1 MAKGNLIL
9 GTARGKLGDTVLYR
23 LNGQQRSRVRIKEVK
38 NPKTESQA
46 MQRALLG
53 TLGTAYSYMKGI
65 ADHSYQTAQG
75 PLANMR
81 MFMKQNQ
88 GKARST
94 GSLDYPSSNAGY
106 NFNPKGE
113 PYLRP
118 NSYVISRGTMP
129 NLPLKE
135 LHTGDLS
142 NGFTLD
148 DRFQDLLNT
157 DTTYAAFCAR
167 LGVEVG
173 TQLTFCIINDDTFV
187 GPPTAQ
193 NKPLPYGNFHY
204 CRIILSDDSG
214 NGDVP
219 MFESPSGDLI
229 INTKYANSKNLGS
242 FKFKRLGET
251 TLSLVVQGFQYAIS
265 AACITSNYSSG
276 RWLRSNTDFEVSTN
290 VQNSSTML
298 DVVESYMQS
307 ESAPQSTQYLNQGEG
322 TKSDNPAPS
331 SVLGVLVNSTTPTRT
346 LTFLPREGENSIII
360 PTDPDDNKFVIASNQ
375 NFKSVT
381 INGSQAKYIDGA
393 YYRNTQKAMDYML
406 SLTDQGSYL
415 DGTPEDYV
423 RALVG
428 SIAPPFNFFAFN
440 PLSAKDT
447 MVVTLSDGSQ
457 FTIVGES

>member
-9 GTARGKLGDTVLYR
+9 GTARGKLGDTVMYR
-23 LNGQQRSRVRIKEVK
+23 KDGQQLSRVRVRKIS
-38 NPKTESQA
+38 NPKTEPQA

-65 ADHSYQTAQG
+65 ADHSFQTAQG
-75 PLANMR
+75 SLANMR

-88 GKARST
+88 GKARAT
-94 GSLDYPSSNAGY
+94 GSLDYPSSNVGY

-148 DRFQDLLNT
+148 DRFQDLLDVN
-157 DTTYAAFCAR
+157 TTYAAFCAR

-204 CRIILSDDSG
+204 CRVILADDNG

-219 MFESPSGDLI
+219 MFESSSGDLI
-229 INTKYANSKNLGS
+229 INTNYANSKNKGS
-242 FKFKRLGET
+242 LKFKRLGET
-251 TLSLVVQGFQYAIS
+251 TLALVVQGFQYAIA
-265 AACITSNYSSG
+265 AACITSNYSAG

-307 ESAPQSTQYLNQGEG
+307 VNTPQSTEYLNQGEG
-322 TKSDNPAPS
+322 TRAIVTASGISFSVSVDGGEPVYFPNEESNEIGGDSANLFILTSNPIVNVTSPGSVELGAIVQNPQIAAQRLIEMNCDSAAAYEMASSMNSEFYPCYAYKLNQTDNDYTISFLNSDYQ
-331 SVLGVLVNSTTPTRT
+331 LVVKNS
-346 LTFLPREGENSIII
+346 
-360 PTDPDDNKFVIASNQ
+360 
-375 NFKSVT
+375 
-381 INGSQAKYIDGA
+381 
-393 YYRNTQKAMDYML
+393 
-406 SLTDQGSYL
+406 
-415 DGTPEDYV
+415 
-423 RALVG
+423 
-428 SIAPPFNFFAFN
+428 
-440 PLSAKDT
+440 
-447 MVVTLSDGSQ
+447 
-457 FTIVGES
+457 

>member
-9 GTARGKLGDTVLYR
+9 GTARGKLGDTVMYR
-23 LNGQQRSRVRIKEVK
+23 KDGQQLSRVRVRKIS
-38 NPKTESQA
+38 NPKTEPQA

-65 ADHSYQTAQG
+65 ADHSFQTAQG
-75 PLANMR
+75 SLANMKV
-81 MFMKQNQ
+81 FMKQNQ
-88 GKARST
+88 GKARAT

-157 DTTYAAFCAR
+157 DTTYAAFCTR

-187 GPPTAQ
+187 GPPTAE

-204 CRIILSDDSG
+204 CRVILSDDSG

-219 MFESPSGDLI
+219 MFESSSGDLI
-229 INTKYANSKNLGS
+229 INSKYANSKNQGS
-242 FKFKRLGET
+242 LVIKRLGES
-251 TLSLVVQGFQYAIS
+251 TLALVVQGFQYAIA

-307 ESAPQSTQYLNQGEG
+307 ESAPQSTQYLNQGDG
-322 TKSDNPAPS
+322 TKSSDSVPA
-331 SVLGVLVNSTTPTRT
+331 SVLGVLANDGD
-346 LTFLPREGENSIII
+346 LDFLPNNGSYELTVPAGGGH
-360 PTDPDDNKFVIASNQ
+360 TFVIATNQ
-375 NFKSVT
+375 NFDRVT
-381 INGSQAKYIDGA
+381 VNGSPVMHIDGA
-393 YYRNTQKAMDYML
+393 YYRNTQKAMDYLL
-406 SLTDQGSYL
+406 SQTDAGYLTEASKDQ
-415 DGTPEDYV
+415 V

-428 SIAPPFNFFAFN
+428 SIAPPFNFFAYN
-440 PLSAKDT
+440 PLANADVMLVK
-447 MVVTLSDGSQ
+447 LADGTE
-457 FTIVGES
+457 FKITGHA

>member
-1 MAKGNLIL
+1 MAKGNLLL

-23 LNGQQRSRVRIKEVK
+23 LNGVQRSRVRLKEVK
-38 NPKTESQA
+38 NPKTEPQA

-65 ADHSYQTAQG
+65 ADHSFQTAQG
-75 PLANMR
+75 SFANMR
-81 MFMKQNQ
+81 VFMKQNQ
-88 GKARST
+88 GKARAT
-94 GSLDYPSSNAGY
+94 GSLDYPSTNAGY

-148 DRFQDLLNT
+148 DRFQDLLKT

-204 CRIILSDDSG
+204 CRIILSDDGG

-219 MFESPSGDLI
+219 MFESEAGDI
-229 INTKYANSKNLGS
+229 VINSKYANSKNQGS

-251 TLSLVVQGFQYAIS
+251 TLALVVQGFQYAIA

-298 DVVESYMQS
+298 DVVDSYMQS

-322 TKSDNPAPS
+322 TKSDNPAPTA
-331 SVLGVLVNSTTPTRT
+331 VLGVLVNGGG
-346 LTFLPREGENSIII
+346 LAFLPNQGFYKYDI
-360 PTDPDDNKFVIASNQ
+360 PVGSSLKFVVSSNQ
-375 NFKSVT
+375 NINSVT
-381 INGSQAKYIDGA
+381 LNGSQAQYIDGG
-393 YYRNTQKAMDYML
+393 YYRNTQKAMDYMIAQCNNGYL
-406 SLTDQGSYL
+406 VDTNEDQA
-415 DGTPEDYV
+415 

-440 PLSAKDT
+440 PLKASDK
-447 MVVTLSDGSQ
+447 MIVTLKDGTK
-457 FTIVGES
+457 FEINGAA

>member
-1 MAKGNLIL
+1 MAKGNLLL

-23 LNGQQRSRVRIKEVK
+23 LNGVQRSRVRLKEVK
-38 NPKTESQA
+38 NPKTEPQA

-65 ADHSYQTAQG
+65 ADHSFQTAQG
-75 PLANMR
+75 SFANMR
-81 MFMKQNQ
+81 VFMKQNQ
-88 GKARST
+88 GKARAT

-157 DTTYAAFCAR
+157 DTTYAAFCTR

-187 GPPTAQ
+187 GPPTAE

-204 CRIILSDDSG
+204 CRIILSDDNG

-219 MFESPSGDLI
+219 MFESSSGDLI
-229 INTKYANSKNLGS
+229 INTNYANSKNQGS
-242 FKFKRLGET
+242 LVFKRLGES
-251 TLSLVVQGFQYAIS
+251 TLALVVQGFQYAIA

-298 DVVESYMQS
+298 EVVESYMQNVS
-307 ESAPQSTQYLNQGEG
+307 VPQSTQYLNQGEG
-322 TKSDNPAPS
+322 TIAATDEGGTIDSNAFGYMYLFGD
-331 SVLGVLVNSTTPTRT
+331 GVEK
-346 LTFLPREGENSIII
+346 LPRTYEGSWYKIETGEVQSHY
-360 PTDPDDNKFVIASNQ
+360 V
-375 NFKSVT
+375 
-381 INGSQAKYIDGA
+381 
-393 YYRNTQKAMDYML
+393 
-406 SLTDQGSYL
+406 LTSEY
-415 DGTPEDYV
+415 
-423 RALVG
+423 
-428 SIAPPFNFFAFN
+428 SMKN
-440 PLSAKDT
+440 AKDVAAVT
-447 MVVTLSDGSQ
+447 TGFTGLLARDPGQAVTLIKSIDPNLLSG
-457 FTIVGES
+457 VGEILASMQYPCYVYVFGLKEPAQFNMLFQAPNNVTKNILFNVSKS

>member
-1 MAKGNLIL
+1 MAKGNLLL

-23 LNGQQRSRVRIKEVK
+23 LNGVQRSRVRLKEVK
-38 NPKTESQA
+38 NPKTEPQA

-65 ADHSYQTAQG
+65 ADHSFQTAQG
-75 PLANMR
+75 SLANMR
-81 MFMKQNQ
+81 VFMKQNQ
-88 GKARST
+88 GKARAT
-94 GSLDYPSSNAGY
+94 GSLDYPSTNAGY

-157 DTTYAAFCAR
+157 DTTYAAFCTR

-204 CRIILSDDSG
+204 CRVILADDNG

-219 MFESPSGDLI
+219 MFESSSGDLI
-229 INTKYANSKNLGS
+229 INTNYANSKNQGS
-242 FKFKRLGET
+242 FKFKRIGET
-251 TLSLVVQGFQYAIS
+251 TLALVVQGFQYAIA

-307 ESAPQSTQYLNQGEG
+307 VTAPQSTQYLNQGEG
-322 TKSDNPAPS
+322 TNVATDEGGSPIYPDAIGLYSKDNGIAQIFRDNDGEHANMPS
-331 SVLGVLVNSTTPTRT
+331 SNA
-346 LTFLPREGENSIII
+346 EC
-360 PTDPDDNKFVIASNQ
+360 FVISQYPIKNWADIIDQS
-375 NFKSVT
+375 SVSDEVSLLARDP
-381 INGSQAKYIDGA
+381 SQALTMISNIGSELPSSTVSEMIASMTYPCYC
-393 YYRNTQKAMDYML
+393 YYWNNTENNRFSVVFKAPKETIIKTY
-406 SLTDQGSYL
+406 SYK
-415 DGTPEDYV
+415 
-423 RALVG
+423 A
-428 SIAPPFNFFAFN
+428 
-440 PLSAKDT
+440 
-447 MVVTLSDGSQ
+447 
-457 FTIVGES
+457 

>member
-9 GTARGKLGDTVLYR
+9 GTARGKLGDTVMYR
-23 LNGQQRSRVRIKEVK
+23 KDGHQLSRVRVRKIS
-38 NPKTESQA
+38 NPKTEPQA

-65 ADHSYQTAQG
+65 ADHSFQTAQG
-75 PLANMR
+75 SFANMR
-81 MFMKQNQ
+81 VFMKQNQ
-88 GKARST
+88 GKARAT
-94 GSLDYPSSNAGY
+94 GSLDYPSTNAGY

-157 DTTYAAFCAR
+157 DTTYAAFCTR

-193 NKPLPYGNFHY
+193 NKPLPLGNFHY
-204 CRIILSDDSG
+204 CRVILADDNG

-219 MFESPSGDLI
+219 MFESSSGDLI
-229 INTKYANSKNLGS
+229 INTNYANSKNQGS

-251 TLSLVVQGFQYAIS
+251 TLALVVQGFQYAIA

-307 ESAPQSTQYLNQGEG
+307 VSVPQSTQYLNQGDG
-322 TKSDNPAPS
+322 TDIQVPAATNSFAGALGDVDPAVKGINEETV
-331 SVLGVLVNSTTPTRT
+331 SVSFGERQTIAVVTSIPIAVVESRTMQLKAQAFWPTRSEIRTFILDYEVDESKPFTVLEESTGLVTELVNSTADV
-346 LTFLPREGENSIII
+346 PRYAYIYYITS
-360 PTDPDDNKFVIASNQ
+360 DPSHN
-375 NFKSVT
+375 
-381 INGSQAKYIDGA
+381 
-393 YYRNTQKAMDYML
+393 
-406 SLTDQGSYL
+406 
-415 DGTPEDYV
+415 YV
-423 RALVG
+423 RLSNGQVLDIQVG
-428 SIAPPFNFFAFN
+428 
-440 PLSAKDT
+440 L
-447 MVVTLSDGSQ
+447 
-457 FTIVGES
+457 